1 MRFYNNQH
9 PFYCGIDLHARSM
22 YVCIVNHDGEMV
34 LHKHMQAAPEP
45 FLKAIAPYRDRLVV
59 AVACIFTWY
68 WLADLCA
75 HEGMA
80 FVLGHALSMKAMHGG
95 QAKNDTMDSQ
105 QMAGLLRGGMLPQA
119 CVSPAARRATR
130 DLLQRRMPRMRQRAD
145 LLAHGQQTNSQSNV
159 PAIGKTMASKANRPG
174 VAERLPDPAVP
185 KGLAVDLALIDDSDR
200 RLSALELSSVQTTR
214 QQEAHTRYR

>member
-1 MRFYNNQH
+1 MDVCLLDHQGEIRRHRNLPASPD
-9 PFYCGIDLHARSM
+9 PFR
-22 YVCIVNHDGEMV
+22 
-34 LHKHMQAAPEP
+34 
-45 FLKAIAPYRDRLVV
+45 KAMAPYRDDLVV
-59 AVACIFTWY
+59 AVEGILTWY
-68 WLADLCA
+68 GLADLCPR
-75 HEGMA
+75 EGMA